1 MKRSTRSTPLRDSP
15 FAFTRPARRRGWMD
29 RILGRPRGDLAAG
42 ALQHLLAQRDPTLI
56 SRSDISALLLEYDVR
71 GPAARQVLVH
81 MWRHV
86 LATFLSDGSF
96 SDREIVY
103 LDTLRET
110 FGLSD
115 DEVAHAEREVVHPR
129 YAVALQDALAD
140 ARLSEAERGAIARLA
155 GELRLPESVQ
165 RELYTRSAR
174 SVIGGLLS
182 RSAADRRL
190 SPDELDQL
198 ASVAQHLGVAPDFDA
213 ATEAML
219 DRYALFWRIENGEL
233 PIVSTPDAPLDFMR
247 DAPLEAGETC
257 HFAVPAE
264 RHEPRRSFGEGT
276 AAEGVGNVRI
286 ARGVY
291 YRAGTA
297 SDERLNRASLERVDA
312 GRLLVT
318 SRRVLFAGS
327 KGTSSFLLRDI
338 SSYQVHADGIV
349 LERRAGRGPYFTFEG
364 DVELAAV
371 ILGAALARE

>member
-1 MKRSTRSTPLRDSP
+1 
-15 FAFTRPARRRGWMD
+15 MD
-29 RILGRPRGDLAAG
+29 RLLGRPRADLAAA

-56 SRSDISALLLEYDVR
+56 SRSDISALLLEYGVR
-71 GPAARQVLVH
+71 GPAVREVLVH
-81 MWRHV
+81 TWRHV
-86 LATFLSDGSF
+86 LAAFLSDGAF

-115 DEVAHAEREVVHPR
+115 DEVAHAERQVVHPR
-129 YAVALQDALAD
+129 YAVALQAALAD
-140 ARLSEAERGAIARLA
+140 ARMTEAERTALTRLA
-155 GELRLPESVQ
+155 RELRLPEDVQ
-165 RELYTRSAR
+165 RELYARSAR
-174 SVIGGLLS
+174 SVIGGLVH
-182 RSAADRRL
+182 RSSADRRL

-198 ASVAQHLGVAPDFDA
+198 ASVAAHLGVTPELDA

-233 PIVSTPDAPLDFMR
+233 PVVVIADAPV
-247 DAPLEAGETC
+247 EAGETI
-257 HFAVPAE
+257 HIALPAE
-264 RHEPRRSFGEGT
+264 RHEPRKSSGEGA
-276 AAEGVGNVRI
+276 AAEGAGSVRI

-297 SDERLNRASLERVDA
+297 SEDRLDRTQLERADT
-312 GRLLVT
+312 GRLIVT
-318 SRRVLFAGS
+318 SRRVLFVGS
-327 KGTSSFLLRDI
+327 KGTSSFPLRDV